1 MSVKEAVNIPEWKVA
16 LVRKYFQQVEKKNT
30 TASKSVGSASDA
42 DIEEEF
48 ENIFSQ
54 SFIENY
60 NADDAFSVESQ
71 DNDQDVLKTPRSLK
85 ELASKASVMNMSNDS
100 GYEGVDSGLKKRKN
114 LEVAFTEEEGHASPL
129 LKQEMRTEKYRA
141 EKEEE
146 EGEENNFISSIL
158 EILKMYV
165 VVASLLYMVYMSETA
180 VGGDLGG
187 KKAAIKFYYDRQQL

>member
-16 LVRKYFQQVEKKNT
+16 LVRKYFQQVEKNNT
-30 TASKSVGSASDA
+30 TASKSVGSASDV

-114 LEVAFTEEEGHASPL
+114 LGVSFTEEEGHASPL
-129 LKQEMRTEKYRA
+129 LKQEMRT
-141 EKEEE
+141 EEE

>member
-60 NADDAFSVESQ
+60 NADDAFSVESP

-114 LEVAFTEEEGHASPL
+114 LGVSFTEEEGHASPL
-129 LKQEMRTEKYRA
+129 LKQEMRT
-141 EKEEE
+141 EEE

>member
-30 TASKSVGSASDA
+30 TASKSVDSASDA

-60 NADDAFSVESQ
+60 NADDGFSVESP

-114 LEVAFTEEEGHASPL
+114 LGVSFTEEEGHASPL
-129 LKQEMRTEKYRA
+129 LKQEMRT
-141 EKEEE
+141 EEE